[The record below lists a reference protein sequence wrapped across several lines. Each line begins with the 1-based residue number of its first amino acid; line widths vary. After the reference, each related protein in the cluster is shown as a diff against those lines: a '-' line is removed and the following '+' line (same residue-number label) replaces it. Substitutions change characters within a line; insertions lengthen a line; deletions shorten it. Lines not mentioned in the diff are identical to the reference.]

1 MRTQNLTRLL
11 AAALATTTF
20 AGAVLTAG
28 AAAAQPRPY
37 GGAGY
42 YGEQR
47 YFSNGRWVDQRAWEA
62 QRQREWSGNRYR
74 TYRNDSNGDALAA
87 GIIGFALG
95 AAIRG
100 DQYDSARSYSY
111 RGDRNHVAS
120 CRARYPSY
128 DQRSDTYLGP
138 DRFRHY
144 CG

>member
-1 MRTQNLTRLL
+1 MRMQNLTRLM
-11 AAALATTTF
+11 AAALAVTT
-20 AGAVLTAG
+20 LAG
-28 AAAAQPRPY
+28 AALTAAPASAQPRPY

-47 YFSNGRWVDQRAWEA
+47 YYSNGRWVDQRAWEA
-62 QRQREWSGNRYR
+62 QRQREWSNNRYR

-95 AAIRG
+95 AAIQG
-100 DQYDSARSYSY
+100 NQYDSARSYSY
-111 RGDRNHVAS
+111 RGDRGHVAS

-138 DRFRHY
+138 DRYRHY